1 MNIQE
6 GLLKLWNS
14 TGIMTILKAPD
25 PNIETIPFSD
35 VNSLKTFGLFLGGH
49 IEQLMHV
56 HGAWIMIL
64 VCLFLLW
71 LGIKKQYE
79 PLLLVPIAFGG
90 LLINMPCDHT
100 LQEFVYKVGIDPAI
114 GIFPLIIFMGVGA
127 MTDFINK
134 LL

>member
-6 GLLKLWNS
+6 GLLKLWES
-14 TGIMTILKAPD
+14 TGIMTILKDPD
-25 PNIETIPFSD
+25 PSIT
-35 VNSLKTFGLFLGGH
+35 NSV
-49 IEQLMHV
+49 EQILHV

-90 LLINMPCDHT
+90 L
-100 LQEFVYKVGIDPAI
+100 
-114 GIFPLIIFMGVGA
+114 
-127 MTDFINK
+127 
-134 LL
+134 